1 MTMSPAP
8 SAFKHIVAFDV
19 SKHSLSVHI
28 LPGDEHQIIPNM
40 PKAIRKL
47 LIAQKRH
54 NANLSLGPL
63 LVVCEATGG
72 YERHLLEICVELGLA
87 AHKAHGSR
95 VRYFAKYRGL
105 LAKTDPIDARVLAL
119 FGSKTEDLRLYT
131 PLTPEVTVLIDL
143 KARRD
148 QIQSMLLA
156 ETSRLEHARHTSVSR
171 SLKAHIAILRKELA
185 ALEAHI
191 AAHIKASETLARKA
205 QLMRTLTSIGPATAA
220 ALLAYMP
227 ELGTVRNGRA
237 AHLAGLAPIDDQS
250 GKTKLPSHI
259 EAGRAAIR
267 KALYMPA
274 LTAIRR
280 NPIMKAFAERLKRDG
295 KPAKV
300 VITAVMRKLIVTLNA
315 ILRSGEPWKHAQT
328 A

>member
-1 MTMSPAP
+1 MTMNPAP

-19 SKHSLSVHI
+19 AKHSLSVHI
-28 LPGDEHQIIPNM
+28 LPGDERQAIPNK
-40 PKAIRKL
+40 PKPIRQL
-47 LIAQKRH
+47 LLAQKRR
-54 NANLSLGPL
+54 NANLNLGPL

-72 YERHLLEICVELGLA
+72 YERPLLDICVELGIA

-105 LAKTDPIDARVLAL
+105 AAKTDPIDARVLAL
-119 FGSKTEDLRLYT
+119 FGLKTEDLRLHT
-131 PLTPEVTVLIDL
+131 PPAPEVTALTDL
-143 KARRD
+143 NARRD
-148 QIQSMLLA
+148 QVQKMLQA
-156 ETSRLEHARHTSVSR
+156 ETNRLEHARHASVIR

-185 ALEAHI
+185 ALEAYI
-191 AAHIKASETLARKA
+191 AVHIKTSETLARKA
-205 QLMRTLTSIGPATAA
+205 QLMRTLKGIGPATAT
-220 ALLAYMP
+220 ALLAHMP
-227 ELGTVRNGRA
+227 ELGAVRGGRA

-250 GKTKLPSHI
+250 GKSKLPSHI

-280 NPIMKAFAERLKRDG
+280 NPIMKAFAERLKRGG

-315 ILRSGEPWKHAQT
+315 ILRSGEPWKHAQI

>member
-1 MTMSPAP
+1 MTMNPAP

-19 SKHSLSVHI
+19 AKHSLSVHI
-28 LPGDEHQIIPNM
+28 LPGDERQAIPNK

-47 LIAQKRH
+47 LLAQLRR
-54 NANLSLGPL
+54 NAKLDLGPL

-72 YERHLLEICVELGLA
+72 YERPLLEICVELGIA

-95 VRYFAKYRGL
+95 VRYFAKYKGL

-119 FGSKTEDLRLYT
+119 FGLQTEDLRLYA
-131 PLTPEVTVLIDL
+131 PPAPEVQALIAL

-148 QIQSMLLA
+148 QVQAMLLA
-156 ETSRLEHARHTSVSR
+156 ETNRLDHARHASVSR
-171 SLKAHIAILRKELA
+171 SLKEHIAILRRALA
-185 ALEAHI
+185 ALEADI

-205 QLMRTLTSIGPATAA
+205 KLMRTLTSIGQATAT

-227 ELGTVRNGRA
+227 ELGAVPNGRA

-250 GKTKLPSHI
+250 GKSKLPSHI

-280 NPIMKAFAERLKRDG
+280 NPILKDFADRLRRQG
-295 KPAKV
+295 KPPKV

-315 ILRSGEPWKHAQT
+315 ILRSGKPWKHAQT